1 MTNKNVSQLPTN
13 SDPQDSDWLLGAS
26 GDSPSVFQKI
36 PVGSLIPTTQNS
48 GSIKFS
54 LPVNQNTALTS
65 SGYYFTD
72 NIAAN
77 IGIDCSGLGIGEHI
91 SWLNLSTKAVVFYG
105 LSTVNGVTIPAN
117 QGVKIASA
125 NSIDFFLL
133 DANHNIKIISGS
145 YLIYWIPGQ
154 EPPTLIF
161 TYSFPGDTNGLFY
174 YLGATKYGSTFQN
187 PVDRG
192 EINVWANSYI
202 DVRLPSKAF
211 DRLNNGENPGGVGQ
225 VWHSNH
231 SNTAW
236 IVVQFTNNRKFRL
249 TSFELWASSVHGLGD
264 YMGENCLIQGSN
276 DGSTWTTLLTFYP
289 NVVSNTRWYSGSISN
304 ANFYNYYRI
313 YSPQTIYHVIG
324 DIEFYGELQL

>member
-1 MTNKNVSQLPTN
+1 MTNKNLSQLPTN
-13 SDPQDSDWLLGAS
+13 STPQDSDWLLGAS

-36 PVGSLIPTTQNS
+36 PVGALIPSTQNS

-65 SGYYFTD
+65 SGYYFTN

-91 SWLNLSTKAVVFYG
+91 SWVNLSTQAVVFYG

-117 QGVKIASA
+117 QGVRINPAD
-125 NSIDFFLL
+125 SIDFFLL

-145 YLIYWIPGQ
+145 YVIHWIPGQ

-161 TYSFPGDTNGLFY
+161 TYSFPGDNNGLFY
-174 YLGATKYGSTFQN
+174 YLGSTKYNSIFQN
-187 PVDRG
+187 PVNRG
-192 EINVWANSYI
+192 EINVSANSYI

-211 DRLNNGENPGGVGQ
+211 DRLNNGNVGEI
-225 VWHSNH
+225 WHSNYLG
-231 SNTAW
+231 AGW
-236 IVVQFTNNRKFRL
+236 IVVQLTNDKIFRL
-249 TSFELWASSVHGLGD
+249 TSFELWASSGHGLNT
-264 YMGENCLIQGSN
+264 YMGSNCLMQGSN
-276 DGSTWTTLLTFYP
+276 NGSNWTTLLTFFP
-289 NVVSNTRWYSGSISN
+289 NVGSGNRWYSGSIP
-304 ANFYNYYRI
+304 NFEFYSYYRI
-313 YSPQTIYHVIG
+313 YSPKDSYHVIG